1 MEKLIFL
8 ALDGLSWNVI
18 KEMLSENKLK
28 NIKKLVK
35 EGIFREGIYLT
46 VITCLLFSPLLI
58 TYFIEL

>member
-28 NIKKLVK
+28 NIKKLINK
-35 EGIFREGIYLT
+35 SLIF
-46 VITCLLFSPLLI
+46 
-58 TYFIEL
+58 

>member
-8 ALDGLSWNVI
+8 AIDGLSWNVI

-35 EGIFREGIYLT
+35 EGIFREGIYR
-46 VITCLLFSPLLI
+46 
-58 TYFIEL
+58 YFGSFNDL